1 MKKSAL
7 WIASFVCVLLI
18 FHICYDIKILI
29 PTNISWLMTARHDWG
44 THYLGFY
51 FYKGE
56 PWHFPLG
63 NIENYFYPI
72 GTNVGFTDSIPLLAM
87 FFKLF
92 GSLLPE
98 NFQYFGIWLLSCHL
112 LTAFF
117 TIKLFG
123 LFKINSLYT
132 FLAVLFIASNPVLI
146 YRGLHPALCAHW
158 LFIAPVYLYFL
169 PVSTFTQAKKILLFQ
184 FVLLAISAL
193 VNPYICLMVL
203 GFTFII
209 SIKFAFFENVVNKK
223 NFFVYLVSSLLSLVL
238 VWYIVGF
245 INFNSK
251 EDLNVGNAY
260 GLYSLNLNSLF
271 NSTGFS
277 ALLPALKQVSWHQY
291 EGFMYLGVGMMLL
304 ITVVIFYAL
313 YVFIIKNKFRYRLS
327 LLIENNK
334 RIIPLLIFLILLI
347 LFSITNIVSINDK
360 ILFKIPL
367 PEPIKK
373 FGEVFRAS
381 ARFFWIPY
389 YLIFFFVII
398 SISRIHIN
406 DLAKYGILAVA
417 LFIQFYDT
425 KSLMTYRN
433 LSFGNYVSP
442 LDNKSWI
449 SLMNQFDDI
458 VFFPPF
464 ESHQLT
470 QMDYQDFCFLAASQ
484 RKPINIGYVARLNS
498 KAIKIYSDS
507 LIKMLEEGKLSPRT
521 LYITTAPYLNRFS
534 LVLQSSTAQIN
545 SLDGYYY
552 IFSKNIN
559 NPKMFAL
566 SKQLNEKNKKKLD
579 SALNGVAK
587 RKFFREIKKIEPKNK
602 ETIIFY
608 IQRLNVGATYLSI
621 DGFAFEK
628 STQNNK
634 GDSVFVTLTSSE
646 KSYITNAKL
655 QSRPDITTYFKRN
668 YLEDAGFVSLCF
680 FGELPAAKYQL
691 GLAIKKANGDFLYEP
706 TEQII
711 RVGIPEYALPQKV
724 QYLPLPGNIIYGL
737 DDNIKVDSDSVELSG
752 WAAYEN
758 QEAENCIIKLFL
770 KSDVSIYVFETD
782 TKKRPDVTAAFKKQY
797 NLDNSGFS
805 VKLLKSSLPKG
816 NYKIGFLIKDTARKK
831 EKIKFTDKEI
841 EIK

>member
-1 MKKSAL
+1 
-7 WIASFVCVLLI
+7 
-18 FHICYDIKILI
+18 
-29 PTNISWLMTARHDWG
+29 MTARHDWG

-51 FYKGE
+51 FYKTE
-56 PWHFPLG
+56 SWHFPLG

-72 GTNVGFTDSIPLLAM
+72 GTNVGFTDSIPLLAI

-112 LTAFF
+112 LAAFF
-117 TIKLFG
+117 TIKLFN
-123 LFKINSLYT
+123 LFKVNNLYT
-132 FLAVLFIASNPVLI
+132 FLAVLFIVSNPVLV

-158 LFIAPVYLYFL
+158 LFIAPTYLYFL
-169 PVSTFTQAKKILLFQ
+169 PGFNFAQVKKILLFQ
-184 FVLLAISAL
+184 FLLLTISAL
-193 VNPYICLMVL
+193 VNPYICLMVF
-203 GFTFII
+203 GFTLTI
-209 SIKFAFFENVVNKK
+209 SIKFAFFENAINKK
-223 NFFVYLVSSLLSLVL
+223 IFFIYLVSSVLSLVL
-238 VWYIVGF
+238 IWYIVGL
-245 INFNSK
+245 INFNSR

-277 ALLPALKQVSWHQY
+277 AFLPALKQISWHQY
-291 EGFMYLGVGMMLL
+291 EGFMYLGVGMILL
-304 ITVVIFYAL
+304 ITALIFYAL
-313 YVFIIKNKFRYRLS
+313 YVLIIKNKFRYCLS

-334 RIIPLLIFLILLI
+334 RIIPLSIFLILLT

-360 ILFKIPL
+360 ILFEIPL
-367 PEPIKK
+367 PKLVKK

-389 YLIFFFVII
+389 YLIFFFIII
-398 SISRIHIN
+398 SISRIHLN
-406 DLAKYGILAVA
+406 RLVKYGMVVIA
-417 LFIQFYDT
+417 LCIQFYDI
-425 KSLMTYRN
+425 KFLMTYRN
-433 LSFGNYVSP
+433 LSFGKYVSP
-442 LDNKSWI
+442 LDNKSWM

-498 KAIKIYSDS
+498 NAIKIYSDS
-507 LIKMLEEGKLSPRT
+507 LIKMLEEGKLSSRT

-534 LVLQSSTAQIN
+534 LVLQSQNGRLNT
-545 SLDGYYY
+545 LDGYYY
-552 IFSKNIN
+552 IFSKKMNNI
-559 NPKMFAL
+559 KVLSL
-566 SKQLNEKNKKKLD
+566 SKELNEKNKEKLD

-587 RKFFREIKKIEPKNK
+587 KTYFTEIKKIEKKNK
-602 ETIIFY
+602 ENITFY
-608 IQRLNVGATYLSI
+608 IQRLNAGTTYLSV
-621 DGFAFEK
+621 DGFAFVK

-655 QSRPDITTYFKRN
+655 QSRPDITIYFKRN
-668 YLEDAGFVSLCF
+668 YLEDAGFLCLSF

-691 GLAIKKANGDFLYEP
+691 GLAIKKANGEFLYEP
-706 TEQII
+706 MEQII

-724 QYLPLPGNIIYGL
+724 QSLPLPGNIIYGL
-737 DDNIKVDSDSVELSG
+737 DDNIKVYSDSVELSG

-758 QEAENCIIKLFL
+758 QGAENCTIKLFL
-770 KSDVSIYVFETD
+770 KSDVNIYVFETD
-782 TKKRPDVTAAFKKQY
+782 TKKRPDVTEAFKKQY

-816 NYKIGFLIKDTARKK
+816 NYRIGLLINDIARKK
-831 EKIKFTDKEI
+831 EKIKLTDKVI